1 MNNLIKDT
9 VTDRLF
15 SFFSWCLCFQQ
26 SFLRKQTAGSMM
38 ATKQAARPVII
49 TSPAG
54 GWDPHQIFVREED
67 AGTLQ
72 PAVPALLR
80 QQTGFRAHGIVMAV
94 FAPWSTVLSM
104 MIQTKQHVRIIQ

>member
-1 MNNLIKDT
+1 
-9 VTDRLF
+9 
-15 SFFSWCLCFQQ
+15 
-26 SFLRKQTAGSMM
+26 MM